1 MSIESVLPPNHLILC
16 HPVLLLPSV
25 FPSISVFS
33 SELALPIRWPKYW
46 SFSFS
51 ISPFNEYSGLISFR
65 IDGSDL
71 LAVQETLENLLQH
84 HISNASVLWSSTLF
98 IVQLSHLYMTTG
110 KTIALNGSK
119 IGPSTYSG
127 EMGTQSRG
135 GRAGE
140 ERVVTRDP
148 LETKIKALTNRTKE
162 VRLTLTFCLRW
173 GGGEV
178 GSDIN
183 MGSLKEEQV
192 WGDDC
197 ELKQKDSQPDS

>member
-1 MSIESVLPPNHLILC
+1 M
-16 HPVLLLPSV
+16 
-25 FPSISVFS
+25 
-33 SELALPIRWPKYW
+33 
-46 SFSFS
+46 
-51 ISPFNEYSGLISFR
+51 
-65 IDGSDL
+65 
-71 LAVQETLENLLQH
+71 VQ
-84 HISNASVLWSSTLF
+84 F
-98 IVQLSHLYMTTG
+98 SHLYMTTG

-197 ELKQKDSQPDS
+197 ELEQKDSQPDSSELYFIQWNF